1 MSEMIRMLLGDGN
14 VYHQGEMTMRLM
26 AARLLALLL
35 FGSVLGGCVSAPTHQ
50 SFNRTEHQITN
61 IVVLPMRRSEPQ
73 VSMMNHPGQNFGLI
87 GLLVTEADLAS
98 KSEKLRGHLI
108 RANFDQGLILRE
120 SLGHALQ
127 QRGYT
132 VAWPEHLIE
141 SYPKTP
147 RDWTGERKTY
157 RPMSNGQAQL
167 DVNYS
172 FIGYAAAG
180 ATRDA
185 PYRPT
190 VTVSVRLMSA
200 DGRST
205 LFSDIFSYNNLDT
218 APSRRDWVTIEA
230 DPRFS
235 YPRFDDLE
243 AADAQ
248 SAEGLRVAI
257 ETIAGKIAE
266 RL

>member
-1 MSEMIRMLLGDGN
+1 MIRTLPGDGDE
-14 VYHQGEMTMRLM
+14 YLQGEIMMRFT
-26 AARLLALLL
+26 AARLSALLI
-35 FGSVLGGCVSAPTHQ
+35 FGSLLGGCVSAPPHQ
-50 SFNRTEHQITN
+50 SYNRAEHQITN

-108 RANFDQGLILRE
+108 RARFDSGLILRE
-120 SLGHALQ
+120 ALGHALQ

-132 VAWPEHLIE
+132 VAWPDHLID

-147 RDWTGERKTY
+147 RDWTGRRKTY
-157 RPMSNGQAQL
+157 GPLSNGQAQL

-180 ATRDA
+180 ATKDA

-190 VTVSVRLMSA
+190 VTMSVRLMSA

-205 LFSDIFSYNNLDT
+205 LFSDIFTYNNLG
-218 APSRRDWVTIEA
+218 AANSMRDSVTIEA

-248 SAEGLRVAI
+248 LAEGLQVAI
-257 ETIAGKIAE
+257 EAIAGKIAE